1 MSPPDNRVPS
11 KYQERAWTFQE
22 QLMSRRAIHFASGAI
37 EWQCN
42 HGSQAEYDLLL
53 PDHLYKRSD
62 FQFQSITRNMPTPM
76 GLNTAIGLYNQRELS
91 FPEDAFAAFAGV
103 QSMLERNHAD
113 RFLYGLP
120 GFWRNS
126 STGIRFPPPCLIEAN
141 KKHRRYKQRI
151 SLPEPSVLTCAARP
165 YRLRAYGT
173 NGMGTAFPCGSYDQM
188 VNMLATYSSTTAR
201 TWKHLNHPKAH
212 TQWSLLQLAKDTPQM
227 YQWSEKTGTCFQAKK
242 GLVNNVVSEG
252 IFSEHPRHATSYYG
266 SSGSM
271 VLLTGRQAARLLQRL
286 GSRIERRSL

>member
-120 GFWRNS
+120 EFWFD
-126 STGIRFPPPCLIEAN
+126 IA
-141 KKHRRYKQRI
+141 
-151 SLPEPSVLTCAARP
+151 
-165 YRLRAYGT
+165 
-173 NGMGTAFPCGSYDQM
+173 
-188 VNMLATYSSTTAR
+188 
-201 TWKHLNHPKAH
+201 LN
-212 TQWSLLQLAKDTPQM
+212 
-227 YQWSEKTGTCFQAKK
+227 
-242 GLVNNVVSEG
+242 
-252 IFSEHPRHATSYYG
+252 
-266 SSGSM
+266 
-271 VLLTGRQAARLLQRL
+271 
-286 GSRIERRSL
+286 